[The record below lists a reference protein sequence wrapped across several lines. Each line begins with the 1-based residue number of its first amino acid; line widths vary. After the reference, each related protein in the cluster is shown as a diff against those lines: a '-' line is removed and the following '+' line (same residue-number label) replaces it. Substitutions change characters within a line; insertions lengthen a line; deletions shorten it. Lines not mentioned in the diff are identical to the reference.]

1 MLFLFNSTILDV
13 EIPESRLANGWRSLG
28 CGDPGA
34 MMGSDAVEFVR
45 AVMESHA
52 KEGMDPDRE
61 LQMDLA
67 ALLIAKT
74 GANAAIFVPLPGG
87 TIEPRLTQLPPR
99 VLQTLR
105 SEADGDQLAQPLE
118 TVWANAA

>member
-1 MLFLFNSTILDV
+1 MLFLFNATIFEV
-13 EIPESRLANGWRSLG
+13 EFPEIRLANGWRSLG
-28 CGDPGA
+28 CGDPAA
-34 MMGSDAVEFVR
+34 MRGSHALDFVR

-52 KEGMDPDRE
+52 REGLEIDRD

-67 ALLIAKT
+67 SLLIAKT

-87 TIEPRLTQLPPR
+87 GIEPRLTQLPPR

-105 SEADGDQLAQPLE
+105 SEADGDLVVQPLE
-118 TVWANAA
+118 DVWANAA